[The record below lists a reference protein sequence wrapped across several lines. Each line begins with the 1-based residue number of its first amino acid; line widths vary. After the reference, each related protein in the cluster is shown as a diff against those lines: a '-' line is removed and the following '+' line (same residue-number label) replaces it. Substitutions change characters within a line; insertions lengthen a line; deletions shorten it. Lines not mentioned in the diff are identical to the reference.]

1 MTTPV
6 TESVEPSTPTRS
18 RKLLV
23 IALAAVLGIL
33 VGFAGTQLWNRQ
45 PGDESAEA
53 GFARDM
59 STHHAQAVEMAMFA
73 YERAQLP
80 ELRSLGYDIALTQ
93 QAQIG
98 MMSAWLAQWNLLPT
112 GSQPRMTWMS
122 DGAGLVGDDG
132 LMPGMASPA
141 ELEKLK
147 ASTGRDFDVLFCQFM
162 LRHHLGGIHM
172 VDAVLAQS
180 EAHEVVEMA
189 TAMKEGQQREVTL
202 LKTLLTQLGAHPL

>member
-1 MTTPV
+1 
-6 TESVEPSTPTRS
+6 
-18 RKLLV
+18 
-23 IALAAVLGIL
+23 
-33 VGFAGTQLWNRQ
+33 
-45 PGDESAEA
+45 
-53 GFARDM
+53 
-59 STHHAQAVEMAMFA
+59 MAMFA